1 LTTFKKLSNLDRKD
15 RFDNFQK
22 VVKSRPKKTGL
33 DLTTF
38 KKLSNLDRTRPIWQL
53 SKSCQ
58 ISTEQDRFR
67 FDNFQKVV
75 KSRPKKTG
83 LDL

>member
-1 LTTFKKLSNLDRKD
+1 MINSWWWLK

-22 VVKSRPKKTGL
+22 VVKSRCWK

-38 KKLSNLDRTRPIWQL
+38 EKLSNLGAGKIWQFSKSCQIGAGKIWQL

-58 ISTEQDRFR
+58 ISVRFR
-67 FDNFQKVV
+67 FDNFRKVV
-75 KSRPKKTG
+75 KSVLERF
-83 LDL
+83 